1 MFVGVGCVLTDVYIS
16 SFPLLPLFLR
26 RRRRRRR
33 RHRRRRLLSS
43 PTAVPIR
50 VSLVVELWLVT

>member
-1 MFVGVGCVLTDVYIS
+1 VFVGVGGVLTDIYIS

-26 RRRRRRR
+26 RRRRR
-33 RHRRRRLLSS
+33 HRRRFFLSS
-43 PTAVPIR
+43 TTAVPIR